1 MRKILLATVSVLLT
15 IIGVQA
21 QTTHDIEAGGGPG
34 GPTPY
39 YSPQFIEI
47 QVGDIVRWTNSGGT
61 HNVDGSFESFPDNPA
76 EFGSGS
82 PSSVLWVYEFTFDE
96 AGFYEFECSAF
107 DHADTQFGNITV
119 VDPSLSIEASAVA
132 KLNVYPNPSQDWVIV
147 ESDQGLLQI
156 DLFTI
161 EMKLVLTNKV
171 QNLET
176 YRLFVGDLEKGVY
189 LARMQFEN
197 GYLTKEIIV
206 E

>member
-15 IIGVQA
+15 LIGVQA

-39 YSPQFIEI
+39 YAPQFIEI

-61 HNVDGSFESFPDNPA
+61 HNVDGSFEAFPDNPA
-76 EFGSGS
+76 EFGSGA
-82 PSSVLWVYEFTFDE
+82 PSSSLWVYEFTFTE

-119 VDPSLSIEASAVA
+119 VEPTVSIETPTLADL
-132 KLNVYPNPSQDWVIV
+132 KVYPNPSQDWITVTSSTEI
-147 ESDQGLLQI
+147 LQI
-156 DLFTI
+156 DLYTI
-161 EMKLVLTNKV
+161 DMKLVMSSKV

-176 YRLFVGDLEKGVY
+176 YRLYVGDLETGLY
-189 LARMQFEN
+189 FARLRLEN
-197 GYLTKEIIV
+197 GYLTKEVIV